1 MMDNTKIEVG
11 YALPKERWRE
21 AADNLQT
28 AAPYI
33 ANEQGWKDALD
44 NLKNAPA
51 AAVAPVRHGRWEN
64 RQGGFWGVATCSV
77 CGKKSHIGKVSPPYC
92 PNCGAKMD
100 WEDGDEMASTDSMEK
115 TEIAPAR
122 ISDSAKIALCKEL
135 IGDFYTCANCE
146 SIDAVNMLLANLLTT
161 LEFGE
166 EKPVLMQ
173 TEDGEKWSS

>member
-1 MMDNTKIEVG
+1 M
-11 YALPKERWRE
+11 A
-21 AADNLQT
+21 
-28 AAPYI
+28 
-33 ANEQGWKDALD
+33 
-44 NLKNAPA
+44 
-51 AAVAPVRHGRWEN
+51 
-64 RQGGFWGVATCSV
+64 
-77 CGKKSHIGKVSPPYC
+77 
-92 PNCGAKMD
+92 
-100 WEDGDEMASTDSMEK
+100 EMASTDSMEK

-135 IGDFYTCANCE
+135 IGDFYTYANCE